1 MKKIF
6 ISQAVLD
13 SMFEQGK
20 AHLEQDRLMIHSKQ
34 NQVFKM
40 IPACKFLYVSD
51 GSPDPHSLLGKI
63 LTRQDLERIRAELYM
78 DSVLYKDIAYQVEPG
93 YLGVPE
99 TAAAQ
104 ATAEKVVASAGK
116 AGAQAGQPADEASD
130 AELLGDYLL
139 KIL

>member
-6 ISQAVLD
+6 ISQTVLD

-20 AHLEQDRLMIHSKQ
+20 AHLDQDHLMIHSKQ

-40 IPACKFLYVSD
+40 IPACKFLYVAD
-51 GSPDPHSLLGKI
+51 GSRDPHRLLGKI
-63 LTRQDLERIRAELYM
+63 LTRQELEKIHADLYM
-78 DSVLYKDIAYQVEPG
+78 DSVLYKEIAYQVEPG
-93 YLGVPE
+93 FLGLPE
-99 TAAAQ
+99 TEAAAAAARKAVE
-104 ATAEKVVASAGK
+104 AT
-116 AGAQAGQPADEASD
+116 GAKADEATD

>member
-13 SMFEQGK
+13 SMYEQGK
-20 AHLEQDRLMIHSKQ
+20 AHLEQDRLMIHTKQ

-51 GSPDPHSLLGKI
+51 GSKDPHHMLGKI
-63 LTRQDLERIRAELYM
+63 FTRPDLEKIHAELYM

-104 ATAEKVVASAGK
+104 AVTEKAAASAEQ
-116 AGAQAGQPADEASD
+116 AGARAGQPADEASD
-130 AELLGDYLL
+130 AELLGDYLV

>member
-6 ISQAVLD
+6 ISQPVLD

-20 AHLEQDRLMIHSKQ
+20 AHLDQDRLMIHSKQ

-40 IPACKFLYVSD
+40 IPACKFLYVAD
-51 GSPDPHSLLGKI
+51 GSQDPHRLLGKI
-63 LTRQDLERIRAELYM
+63 LTRQDLEKIHADLYM
-78 DSVLYKDIAYQVEPG
+78 DSVIYKEVAYQVEPG
-93 YLGVPE
+93 YLGLPE
-99 TAAAQ
+99 TEAAA
-104 ATAEKVVASAGK
+104 ATTQKVAAAAGP
-116 AGAQAGQPADEASD
+116 QADEATD